1 MSRLPSLVRR
11 HGFDVLIVIG
21 AAEAAAEVAAGDD
34 SHWFA
39 APAVALVV
47 LVLLGRR
54 AFPFAAP
61 AAVWILAP
69 ALSFVDGQVVV
80 ATFGAYAAGIAAAA
94 LLGNLADDRQAKLGL
109 GIVVIG
115 AAIIVGHKPDH
126 VTGDFLFIP
135 GMFAIAWLAGYA
147 LRARSAQAE
156 AAEQRADQAE
166 RERAATA
173 RLAVAEERARIA
185 RELHDIVAHSVSVM
199 VLQIGAVRH
208 HLPPELDEDRQAL
221 QGIEHTGRTA
231 LGEMR
236 QLLGAMRERGDDV
249 DLAPQP
255 GLDDLDHLA
264 AEVGRAGVLVRLHL
278 EGDQTVPRGVDLS
291 AYRIVQEGLTNS
303 LKHAH
308 ADHVDVTVRREP
320 DAVHIEVR
328 DDGVGSGTTDGR
340 GHGLVGVGERVKIYG
355 GEMSAGPAPGGGF
368 VLSASLPLGR

>member
-1 MSRLPSLVRR
+1 M
-11 HGFDVLIVIG
+11 
-21 AAEAAAEVAAGDD
+21 
-34 SHWFA
+34 
-39 APAVALVV
+39 

-69 ALSFVDGQVVV
+69 ALSFVDGEVVV

-94 LLGNLADDRQAKLGL
+94 LLGHLADERQARLGL

-115 AAIIVGHKPDH
+115 AAIIVGHKPEH
-126 VTGDFLFIP
+126 IAGDFLFIP

-199 VLQIGAVRH
+199 VLQVGAVRH
-208 HLPPELDEDRQAL
+208 HLPAELDDDRQAL

-255 GLDDLDHLA
+255 GLDDLDDLA
-264 AEVGRAGVLVRLHL
+264 AEVGRAGVLVRLHR
-278 EGDQTVPRGVDLS
+278 EGDQAVPRGVDLS

-308 ADHVDVTVRREP
+308 AGHVDVTVRRGP

-328 DDGVGSGTTDGR
+328 DDGVGSGPTDGR

-355 GEMSAGPAPGGGF
+355 GEMNAGPAPGGGF
-368 VLSASLPLGR
+368 VLTASLPLGR

>member
-11 HGFDVLIVIG
+11 HGFDLLIVIG
-21 AAEAAAEVAAGDD
+21 AADAAAEVAAGDD

-39 APAVALVV
+39 APAVALLV

-69 ALSFVDGQVVV
+69 ALSFVDGEVVV

-94 LLGNLADDRQAKLGL
+94 LLGHLADERQARLGL

-115 AAIIVGHKPDH
+115 AAIIVGHKPEH
-126 VTGDFLFIP
+126 IAGDFLFIP

-199 VLQIGAVRH
+199 VLQAGAVRH
-208 HLPPELDEDRQAL
+208 HLPAELDEDRQAL

-236 QLLGAMRERGDDV
+236 QLLGAMRERRRRRRPRPPAGARRSRRPRRRGRPGRRARAA
-249 DLAPQP
+249 APRGRP
-255 GLDDLDHLA
+255 IRA
-264 AEVGRAGVLVRLHL
+264 AGRRPVRLSH
-278 EGDQTVPRGVDLS
+278 R
-291 AYRIVQEGLTNS
+291 
-303 LKHAH
+303 
-308 ADHVDVTVRREP
+308 
-320 DAVHIEVR
+320 
-328 DDGVGSGTTDGR
+328 
-340 GHGLVGVGERVKIYG
+340 
-355 GEMSAGPAPGGGF
+355 PGGADQ
-368 VLSASLPLGR
+368 LAQARPRRSRRRDRAART